1 GENPVAY
8 NVAERPNY
16 PRPHITTVS
25 RPGCGITIIPAGGLL
40 NIPESSSGCTCNF
53 GIQTSMALLTN
64 KNLTTD
70 TIPVNIG
77 NIHVNDLFLSEGYP
91 NPFNASTNIRFSIPG
106 QRKQQKF
113 SVVVYNVHGQVV
125 RTLVKGTVGKAGIH
139 NRRIVWSGMD
149 DTGIMVGSGVYFYRL
164 TCGTKRRTGS
174 IVMIK

>member
-1 GENPVAY
+1 
-8 NVAERPNY
+8 
-16 PRPHITTVS
+16 
-25 RPGCGITIIPAGGLL
+25 
-40 NIPESSSGCTCNF
+40 
-53 GIQTSMALLTN
+53 MALLTN